1 MEYDK
6 VKHYCNSIIHLV
18 DRMEKT
24 NQKEEMNEIEIGIDR
39 YKELLMEELEWNTI
53 KNYVIVLLVNV
64 SVLRVMK
71 RGKKME
77 LTNKEKDTLLQA
89 LDCLIDKQ
97 GDTINHTELYNKLRK
112 WK

>member
-39 YKELLMEELEWNTI
+39 YKELLMEELE
-53 KNYVIVLLVNV
+53 
-64 SVLRVMK
+64 
-71 RGKKME
+71 
-77 LTNKEKDTLLQA
+77 
-89 LDCLIDKQ
+89 
-97 GDTINHTELYNKLRK
+97 
-112 WK
+112 